1 MTPGLPAN
9 SPFGLFFVSFP
20 EMITEEVMNAYA
32 TSIISRAVNH
42 SQPVQLQI
50 VELSVSQNRGLGM
63 QNTVRWERRLTLQCG
78 STFYSLPDLHFA

>member
-42 SQPVQLQI
+42 SQPVQLHI

-78 STFYSLPDLHFA
+78 STFYSLPYLHFA